1 MKIKFL
7 LIMKMDII
15 KATLKII
22 LKKINKN
29 IYSYKLLAKQIYLL
43 TFK

>member
-7 LIMKMDII
+7 LIMKMD
-15 KATLKII
+15 II